1 MVRLGFG
8 QGAVSFGW
16 ARGFAADI
24 FGNYPPMKTIAPIPS
39 PSRRIFAAFLLLAWP
54 LLVLGATQPPGDYPG
69 TEPAHPPA
77 LPLWPNGAPGSEARK
92 DEPEKV
98 IQHIGQTYN
107 HIDVSNIH
115 NPSITPYLPP
125 KDKASGVAV
134 IIAPGGG
141 HQFLAIDH
149 EGYEIGQWLAD
160 HGIAGFV
167 LKYRLE
173 RGSPGATYT
182 AAKESLAD
190 AQRAIRTI
198 RSRAAEWNIN
208 PAAVGIIGFSAGAK
222 IATLAAFRPD
232 PAHPESA
239 DPIER
244 EGSLPDFQ
252 GLFYPDLSGL
262 GTPDKSTPPAYLACA
277 ADDRPNIS
285 EGVATT
291 YLLFHKAGVPVE
303 MHIFGMDGHGFG
315 LGVYKPDMPSAA
327 WPASFVT
334 WLGERGFIKKKAD
347 AK

>member
-1 MVRLGFG
+1 MNPT
-8 QGAVSFGW
+8 APNPSFL
-16 ARGFAADI
+16 
-24 FGNYPPMKTIAPIPS
+24 
-39 PSRRIFAAFLLLAWP
+39 RRAYTTLLLLASP
-54 LLVLGATQPPGDYPG
+54 ILAFGAGQPPGDYPG
-69 TEPAHPPA
+69 TEPAHPTS

-92 DEPEKV
+92 DEAEKV
-98 IQHIGQTYN
+98 IFHVGTTYN
-107 HIDVSNIH
+107 HTDVSNIH

-291 YLLFHKAGVPVE
+291 YLLFHKAGVSVE